1 MLGVVE
7 FVSAPT
13 AFDGTDEHW
22 PTVLDMVAAVRSGE
36 ASPVELVDQALE
48 RIANGDR
55 FEAFL
60 TVSAERARAD
70 AKKAEE
76 IQLRGGVLPP
86 LLGVPIAVKDLH
98 ETAGIRTT
106 YGSLRYEV
114 NVPVE
119 DCVVVERLRRAGA
132 IVVGKTNV
140 PAFGLLSETKNRLG
154 PPCSN
159 PYDTSRTSGG
169 SSGGSAV
176 AVATGMVPAATG
188 SDAAGSINVPASF
201 CGVYGIKPSLGRVP
215 NVPSSDALLL
225 MTSSGP
231 ITRTVDDAALLLE
244 VMSGYDPRD
253 PMSLPLRVPHFSTLA
268 REWRPEGI
276 RVAVSTDLGIFA
288 VDAEVAEA
296 TRLVA
301 SRLESLG
308 CRVAPDHPVFEDPM
322 GLYVGLYVSDSRNA
336 GFTSPEWLGELYP
349 ESLAELRDLP
359 ALSAEQYVALLNRWL
374 RLKATM
380 TEFFTRHDVLVV
392 PTTSVA
398 AFAHDHIPESIGG
411 REVPDVWTSFMPF
424 TPIVNMTG
432 QPAANVLSGFNH
444 EGLPLGA
451 LVIGRVGEDELVL
464 QVSRALLGR

>member
-1 MLGVVE
+1 MVSPPTE
-7 FVSAPT
+7 FR
-13 AFDGTDEHW
+13 GTDEHW

-36 ASPVELVDQALE
+36 ASPVELVDQALN
-48 RIANGDR
+48 RITNGDR

-60 TVSAERARAD
+60 TVSADRARVA
-70 AKKAEE
+70 AKEAEE
-76 IQLRGGVLPP
+76 IQSRGGVLPP
-86 LLGVPIAVKDLH
+86 LLGVPIAVKDLQ

-106 YGSLRYEV
+106 YGSLRYEA
-114 NVPVE
+114 NVPTE

-159 PYDTSRTSGG
+159 PYDTLRTAGG

-176 AVATGMVPAATG
+176 AVAT
-188 SDAAGSINVPASF
+188 AGSINVPASF

-215 NVPSSDALLL
+215 NVPASDALLL

-253 PMSLPLRVPHFSTLA
+253 PMSLPVPVPHFSTLA
-268 REWRPEGI
+268 REWRPEGL
-276 RVAVSTDLGIFA
+276 RVAFSTDLGHFA
-288 VDAEVAEA
+288 VDSEVAEA
-296 TRLVA
+296 TRSVA
-301 SRLESLG
+301 SRLEALG
-308 CRVAPDHPVFEDPM
+308 CRVAPDRPVLEDPM

-336 GFTSPEWLGELYP
+336 GFTSPEWLSELYP

-359 ALSAEQYVALLNRWL
+359 ALNAEQYVALLNRWL

-392 PTTSVA
+392 PTTAVA
-398 AFAHDHIPESIGG
+398 AFAHDHIPERIGD

-432 QPAANVLSGFNH
+432 QPAANVPSGFNR